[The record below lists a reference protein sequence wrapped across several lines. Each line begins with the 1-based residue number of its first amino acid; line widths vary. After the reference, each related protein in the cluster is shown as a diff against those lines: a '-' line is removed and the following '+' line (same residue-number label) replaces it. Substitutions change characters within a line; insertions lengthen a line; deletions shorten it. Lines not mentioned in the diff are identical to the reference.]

1 MGKTVVK
8 YRKDRD
14 YGEDDY
20 GTRNRRGVEPD
31 TRKRRKVKYQE
42 ILEQFE
48 EENIEIYDED
58 DLDS

>member
-1 MGKTVVK
+1 MGKTIVK

-20 GTRNRRGVEPD
+20 GTRNRRGVVQD
-31 TRKRRKVKYQE
+31 TRQRRKVKYEE

-48 EENIEIYDED
+48 EENAEFEED

>member
-20 GTRNRRGVEPD
+20 GTRNRRGVVPD
-31 TRKRRKVKYQE
+31 TRQRRKVKYQE

>member
-20 GTRNRRGVEPD
+20 GTRNRRGVQD
-31 TRKRRKVKYQE
+31 TRVRRKIKYEE

-48 EENIEIYDED
+48 EENNFVSDED
-58 DLDS
+58 EET